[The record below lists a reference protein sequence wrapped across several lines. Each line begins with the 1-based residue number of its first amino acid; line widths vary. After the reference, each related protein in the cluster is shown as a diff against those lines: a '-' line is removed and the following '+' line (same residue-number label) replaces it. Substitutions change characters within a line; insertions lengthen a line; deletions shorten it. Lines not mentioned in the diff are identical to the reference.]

1 MKTESKQSFISLAP
15 RNCYNCTHTKVC
27 HMRIELAKQI
37 NRFKYLAATSEE
49 VRNTNAELTV
59 TAFDTVVA
67 QTCTEFAHSE
77 GSME

>member
-1 MKTESKQSFISLAP
+1 MPTSND

-37 NRFKYLAATSEE
+37 NRFKYLAATPAE

-59 TAFDTVVA
+59 TALDTVVA
-67 QTCTEFAHSE
+67 QTCTEFAPLDNDSGE
-77 GSME
+77 NNG